1 MSRRANAMVQILC
14 CMMVAS
20 LLTCPTAYAGVGDVQ
35 KKAASQAAPTASAP
49 SVSQAPDAIQLGER
63 VAALEK
69 ENIVLR
75 EDLGKSRLDARIRL
89 SELEKARAEDAA
101 RFQQKVDA
109 LNAELAAEREKS
121 TQRNRNLWIAIG
133 VVALGVLATN

>member
-1 MSRRANAMVQILC
+1 MSRHASVIVQVLC
-14 CMMVAS
+14 CIMAAS
-20 LLTCPTAYAGVGDVQ
+20 LTTCPTAYAGVGDVQ
-35 KKAASQAAPTASAP
+35 KKAASQAAPTSDTP
-49 SVSQAPDAIQLGER
+49 PTSQAPDVIQLGER
-63 VAALEK
+63 VVALEK

-101 RFQQKVDA
+101 RFQQKIDA
-109 LNAELAAEREKS
+109 LNAELAFEREKS
-121 TQRNRNLWIAIG
+121 AQRNRNLWIAVG